1 MFLIISIFKE
11 TSLALKL
18 RFLFW
23 NNLHAA
29 LSNLKNTVSNI
40 YIYIYE
46 VGLKKMLYIKLKT
59 SVGLKTLKLVP
70 YGRKLSYI

>member
-1 MFLIISIFKE
+1 MSFGVFFLD
-11 TSLALKL
+11 
-18 RFLFW
+18 
-23 NNLHAA
+23 
-29 LSNLKNTVSNI
+29 LKNIVSN
-40 YIYIYE
+40 IYE

>member
-29 LSNLKNTVSNI
+29 LFNLKNTVSN
-40 YIYIYE
+40 IYIYE